1 MDQQC
6 ICRSKEKREIIFQ
19 PIRWVVGF
27 FSPPFAIYSWLVWEK
42 IVSFSKKRFFFFS
55 IFEWQQNAMSRTMV
69 RRGKS
74 FVAIDTQQY
83 FLFPIVW
90 ILGLAMCALEEGG
103 KGGNQNLLQLPP

>member
-1 MDQQC
+1 
-6 ICRSKEKREIIFQ
+6 
-19 PIRWVVGF
+19 
-27 FSPPFAIYSWLVWEK
+27 
-42 IVSFSKKRFFFFS
+42 
-55 IFEWQQNAMSRTMV
+55 MSRTMV